1 MIRPLRQRHRHIFM
15 VLGVFLPVAFAVGIA
30 ARKPVP
36 LANGLA
42 AALTATT
49 QEFNNIEWQRADLF
63 AKSSV
68 QVRLL
73 REQNGAGK
81 FAVAFSAANIF
92 LKPDLLVYWVAG
104 NSSITDT
111 LPGNAQ
117 LLGAF
122 NSSSALVL
130 PAEAATQTGVL
141 ILYSLADNEIV
152 DVSKPIRFNESTR

>member
-30 ARKPVP
+30 ARKPAP
-36 LANGLA
+36 LANKLP

-63 AKSSV
+63 AKSPV

-73 REQNGAGK
+73 REQNRAGS
-81 FAVAFSAANIF
+81 FAIALSAAKDC

-117 LLGAF
+117 LLGAL
-122 NSSSALVL
+122 NSSSPLVL
-130 PAEAATQTGVL
+130 PAGAATQTGVL

-152 DVSKPIRFNESTR
+152 DVSKPIRFNDSTR